1 MANFKNTAV
10 TISPNTYAGQ
20 AYAEYLTPALL
31 APKGLADR
39 NLVTV
44 VDGIKD
50 SVKMLGVDQPLEFQD
65 PSASFSAQTGAIT
78 RDEKAIDLV
87 KYEVMVQ
94 TDFDNLRTSWEA
106 QSLRPGS
113 MNDYLGTPEL
123 SNFLLN
129 NIYVPRL
136 GMMNE
141 ELYIKGKAGVSVGG
155 GSATFSANYA
165 GLLGKFEAGS
175 DVNKFR
181 LGDVASAV
189 QAGATSLITPGA
201 AGAATVEVASA
212 TNIAVGDELT
222 IVGADGDEQIG
233 GEDIN
238 GQTVTVLSKAG
249 AVLTVAEA
257 ITLAGG
263 ASASTEFQVQYVN
276 AANVIDVLTAVYNSI
291 PRVIRTK
298 PNTVIGISRQ
308 IEKAYRQANATAATG
323 AGLYLRSDYF
333 GQDSIPFLDVRL
345 ESMPYWNENEIAVWN
360 PDNVFLAVDLLS
372 DEVSAEIIYLGSY
385 TLDQVFRMKNSM
397 KSGID
402 FKYGNEVA
410 YWRPV
415 STL

>member
-44 VDGIKD
+44 IDSIKD

-141 ELYIKGKAGVSVGG
+141 QLYVQGKAGVTVGG
-155 GSATFSANYA
+155 GSATFSANYP
-165 GLLGKFEAGS
+165 GLLAKFEAGS

-181 LGDVASAV
+181 LGDVATAV
-189 QAGATSLITPGA
+189 QAGATSLITAGV
-201 AGAATVEVASA
+201 AGAATIEVASA
-212 TNIAVGDELT
+212 ANISVGDEIT
-222 IVGADGDEQIG
+222 VVGADGDEQIG
-233 GEDIN
+233 GTSIN

-257 ITLAGG
+257 ITSAG
-263 ASASTEFQVQYVN
+263 SASTEFQVQYVN
-276 AANVIDVLTAVYNSI
+276 AANVINVLTAVYNSI

-298 PNTVIGISRQ
+298 PDTVIGISRQ
-308 IEKAYRQANATAATG
+308 IEKAYRQANATVADG

-360 PDNVFLAVDLLS
+360 PTNVFLAVDLLS
-372 DEVSAEIIYLGSY
+372 DEVAAEIIYLGSY
-385 TLDQVFRMKNSM
+385 TLDQEFRMKNSM

-402 FKYGNEVA
+402 FKYGSEVA

>member
-44 VDGIKD
+44 IDGIKD

-106 QSLRPGS
+106 QSLRQGS

-141 ELYIKGKAGVSVGG
+141 QLYVQGKAGVTVGG
-155 GSATFSANYA
+155 GSATFSANYP
-165 GLLGKFEAGS
+165 GLLAKFEAGS

-181 LGDVASAV
+181 LGDVATAV
-189 QAGATSLITPGA
+189 QAGATSLITAGV
-201 AGAATVEVASA
+201 AGAATIEVASA
-212 TNIAVGDELT
+212 ANISVGDEIT
-222 IVGADGDEQIG
+222 VVGADGDEQIG
-233 GEDIN
+233 GTSIN

-249 AVLTVAEA
+249 GVLTVAEA
-257 ITLAGG
+257 ITSAG
-263 ASASTEFQVQYVN
+263 SASTEFQVQYVN
-276 AANVIDVLTAVYNSI
+276 AANVIQVLTAVYNSI

-298 PNTVIGISRQ
+298 PDTVIGISRQ
-308 IEKAYRQANATAATG
+308 IEKAYRQANATVADG

-360 PDNVFLAVDLLS
+360 PTNVFLAVDLLS
-372 DEVSAEIIYLGSY
+372 DEVAAEIIYLGSY

-402 FKYGNEVA
+402 FKYGSEVA

>member
-44 VDGIKD
+44 IDSIKD

-141 ELYIKGKAGVSVGG
+141 QLYVQGKTGVTVGG
-155 GSATFSANYA
+155 GSATFSANYP
-165 GLLGKFEAGS
+165 GLLAKFEAGS

-181 LGDVASAV
+181 LGDVATAV
-189 QAGATSLITPGA
+189 QAGATSLITAGV
-201 AGAATVEVASA
+201 AGAATIEVASA
-212 TNIAVGDELT
+212 ANISVGDEIT
-222 IVGADGDEQIG
+222 VVGADGDEQIG
-233 GEDIN
+233 GTSIN

-257 ITLAGG
+257 ITSAG
-263 ASASTEFQVQYVN
+263 SASTEFQVQYVN
-276 AANVIDVLTAVYNSI
+276 AANVINVLTAVYNSI

-298 PNTVIGISRQ
+298 PDTVIGISRQ
-308 IEKAYRQANATAATG
+308 IEKAYRQANATVADG

-360 PDNVFLAVDLLS
+360 PTNVFLAVDLLS
-372 DEVSAEIIYLGSY
+372 DEVAAEIIYLGSY

-402 FKYGNEVA
+402 FKYGSEVA

>member
-44 VDGIKD
+44 IDGIKD

-141 ELYIKGKAGVSVGG
+141 QLYVQGKAGVTVGG
-155 GSATFSANYA
+155 GSATFSANYP
-165 GLLGKFEAGS
+165 GLLAKFEAGS

-181 LGDVASAV
+181 LGDVATAV
-189 QAGATSLITPGA
+189 QAGATSLITAGV
-201 AGAATVEVASA
+201 AGAATIEVASA
-212 TNIAVGDELT
+212 ANISVGDEIT
-222 IVGADGDEQIG
+222 VVGADGDEQIG
-233 GEDIN
+233 GTSIN

-257 ITLAGG
+257 ITSAG
-263 ASASTEFQVQYVN
+263 SASTEFQVQYVN
-276 AANVIDVLTAVYNSI
+276 AANVIQVLTAVYNSI

-298 PNTVIGISRQ
+298 PDTVIGISRQ
-308 IEKAYRQANATAATG
+308 IEKAYRQANATVADG

-360 PDNVFLAVDLLS
+360 PTNVFLAVDLLS
-372 DEVSAEIIYLGSY
+372 DEVAAEIIYLGSY

-402 FKYGNEVA
+402 FKYGSEVA

>member
-44 VDGIKD
+44 IDGIKD

-141 ELYIKGKAGVSVGG
+141 QLYVQGKAGVTVGG
-155 GSATFSANYA
+155 GSATFSANYP
-165 GLLGKFEAGS
+165 GLLAKFEAGS

-181 LGDVASAV
+181 LGDVATAV
-189 QAGATSLITPGA
+189 QAGATSLITAGV
-201 AGAATVEVASA
+201 AGAATIEVASA
-212 TNIAVGDELT
+212 ANISVGDEIT
-222 IVGADGDEQIG
+222 VVGADGDEQIG
-233 GEDIN
+233 GTSIN

-257 ITLAGG
+257 ITSAG
-263 ASASTEFQVQYVN
+263 SASTEFQVQYVN
-276 AANVIDVLTAVYNSI
+276 AANVINVLTAVYNSI

-298 PNTVIGISRQ
+298 PDTVIGISRQ
-308 IEKAYRQANATAATG
+308 IEKAYRQANATVADG

-360 PDNVFLAVDLLS
+360 PTNVFLAVDLLS
-372 DEVSAEIIYLGSY
+372 DEVAAEIIYLGSY

-402 FKYGNEVA
+402 FKYGSEVA

>member
-65 PSASFSAQTGAIT
+65 PSASFAAQTGAIT

-141 ELYIKGKAGVSVGG
+141 ELYVKGKAGVTVGG
-155 GSATFSANYA
+155 GSATFTANYP
-165 GLLGKFEAGS
+165 GLLAKFEAGS

-181 LGDVASAV
+181 LGDVATAV
-189 QAGATSLITPGA
+189 QAGATSLITAGV
-201 AGAATVEVASA
+201 AGAATVEVADAS
-212 TNIAVGDELT
+212 NISVGDEIT

-233 GEDIN
+233 GTTVN
-238 GQTVTVLSKAG
+238 GQTVTVLSKASD
-249 AVLTVAEA
+249 VLTVAEA
-257 ITLAGG
+257 ITSAG
-263 ASASTEFQVQYVN
+263 SASTEFQVQYVN

-298 PNTVIGISRQ
+298 PDTVIGISRQ
-308 IEKAYRQANATAATG
+308 IEKAYRQANATVADG

-345 ESMPYWNENEIAVWN
+345 ESMPYWNENEVAVWN
-360 PDNVFLAVDLLS
+360 PSNVFLAVDLLS
-372 DEVSAEIIYLGSY
+372 DEVAAEIIYLGSY

>member
-44 VDGIKD
+44 IDSIKD

-141 ELYIKGKAGVSVGG
+141 QLYVQGKAGVTVGG
-155 GSATFSANYA
+155 GSATFSANYP
-165 GLLGKFEAGS
+165 GLLAKFEAGS

-181 LGDVASAV
+181 LGDVATAV
-189 QAGATSLITPGA
+189 QAGATSLITAGV
-201 AGAATVEVASA
+201 AGAATIEVASA
-212 TNIAVGDELT
+212 ANISVGDEIT
-222 IVGADGDEQIG
+222 VVGADGDEQIG
-233 GEDIN
+233 GTSIN

-257 ITLAGG
+257 ITSAS
-263 ASASTEFQVQYVN
+263 SASTEFQVQYVN
-276 AANVIDVLTAVYNSI
+276 AANVINVLTAVYNSI

-298 PNTVIGISRQ
+298 PDTVIGISRQ
-308 IEKAYRQANATAATG
+308 IEKAYRQANATVADG

-360 PDNVFLAVDLLS
+360 PTNVFLAVDLLS
-372 DEVSAEIIYLGSY
+372 DEVAAEIIYLGSY

-402 FKYGNEVA
+402 FKYGSEVA

>member
-39 NLVTV
+39 GLVTV
-44 VDGIKD
+44 IDGVKD
-50 SVKMLGVDQPLEFQD
+50 SVKMLGVDQPLEFQN
-65 PSASFSAQTGAIT
+65 PSASFSAQAGAIT

-141 ELYIKGKAGVSVGG
+141 ELYIKGKGGVSVGG
-155 GSATFSANYA
+155 GSATFTAAYP
-165 GLLGKFEAGS
+165 GLLAKFEAGS

-181 LGDVASAV
+181 LGDVSSAV
-189 QAGATSLITPGA
+189 QPGAGSLITAGA
-201 AGAATVEVASA
+201 AGAATIQVVSA

-233 GEDIN
+233 GTTVN

-249 AVLTVAEA
+249 AVITVAEA
-257 ITLAGG
+257 ITSAG
-263 ASASTEFQVQYVN
+263 SASTEFQVQYVN
-276 AANVIDVLTAVYNSI
+276 ADNVIFVLTAVYNSI

-298 PNTVIGISRQ
+298 PDTVIGISRQ
-308 IEKAYRQANATAATG
+308 IEKAYRQANATTAVG

-333 GQDSIPFLDVRL
+333 GQESIPFLDVRL
-345 ESMPYWNENEIAVWN
+345 ESMPYWKENEIAVWN
-360 PDNVFLAVDLLS
+360 PSNVFLAVDLLS
-372 DEVSAEIIYLGSY
+372 DEVAAEIIYLGSY

>member
-1 MANFKNTAV
+1 MANNFKNTAV

-20 AYAEYLTPALL
+20 RYAEYLTPALL

-65 PSASFSAQTGAIT
+65 PSASFSAQSGAIT

-113 MNDYLGTPEL
+113 MNDYLGTTEL
-123 SNFLLN
+123 SDFLLN
-129 NIYVPRL
+129 SIYVPRL

-141 ELYIKGKAGVSVGG
+141 ELYIKGKAGVSAGG
-155 GSATFSANYA
+155 GSATFSANYP
-165 GLLGKFEAGS
+165 GLLAKFEAGS

-189 QAGATSLITPGA
+189 QAGATSLITAGA
-201 AGAATVEVASA
+201 AGAATIEVASA
-212 TNIAVGDELT
+212 TNISVGDELT
-222 IVGADGDEQIG
+222 VVGADGDEQIG
-233 GEDIN
+233 GTSIN

-257 ITLAGG
+257 ITSAG
-263 ASASTEFQVQYVN
+263 SASTEFQVQYVN

-298 PNTVIGISRQ
+298 PDTVIGISRQ
-308 IEKAYRQANATAATG
+308 IEKAYRQANANVADG

-333 GQDSIPFLDVRL
+333 GQESIPFLDVRL
-345 ESMPYWNENEIAVWN
+345 ESMPYWNENEVAVW
-360 PDNVFLAVDLLS
+360 
-372 DEVSAEIIYLGSY
+372 
-385 TLDQVFRMKNSM
+385 
-397 KSGID
+397 
-402 FKYGNEVA
+402 A

>member
-1 MANFKNTAV
+1 MANNFKNTAV

-20 AYAEYLTPALL
+20 RYAEYLTPALL

-44 VDGIKD
+44 IDGVKD

-65 PSASFSAQTGAIT
+65 PSASFSAQSGAIT

-113 MNDYLGTPEL
+113 MNDYLGTTEL
-123 SNFLLN
+123 SDFLLN
-129 NIYVPRL
+129 SIYVPRL

-165 GLLGKFEAGS
+165 GLLAKFEAGS

-181 LGDVASAV
+181 IGDVASAV
-189 QAGATSLITPGA
+189 QAGATSLITAGA
-201 AGAATVEVASA
+201 AGAATIEVADA
-212 TNIAVGDELT
+212 TNISVGDELT
-222 IVGADGDEQIG
+222 VVGADGDEQIG
-233 GEDIN
+233 GTSIN

-257 ITLAGG
+257 ITSAG
-263 ASASTEFQVQYVN
+263 SASTEFQVQYVN

-298 PNTVIGISRQ
+298 PDTVIGISRQ
-308 IEKAYRQANATAATG
+308 IEKAYRQANANVADG

-345 ESMPYWNENEIAVWN
+345 ESMPYWNENEVAVWN
-360 PDNVFLAVDLLS
+360 PSNVFLAVDLLS

-402 FKYGNEVA
+402 FKYGSEVA

>member
-44 VDGIKD
+44 IDSIKD

-141 ELYIKGKAGVSVGG
+141 QLYVQGKAGVTVGG
-155 GSATFSANYA
+155 GSATFSANYP
-165 GLLGKFEAGS
+165 GLLAKFEAGS

-181 LGDVASAV
+181 LGDVATAV
-189 QAGATSLITPGA
+189 QAGATSLITAGV
-201 AGAATVEVASA
+201 AGAATIEVASA
-212 TNIAVGDELT
+212 ANISVGDEIT
-222 IVGADGDEQIG
+222 VVGADGDEQIG
-233 GEDIN
+233 GTSIN

-257 ITLAGG
+257 ITSAG
-263 ASASTEFQVQYVN
+263 SASTEFQVQYVN
-276 AANVIDVLTAVYNSI
+276 AANVINVLTAVYNSI

-298 PNTVIGISRQ
+298 PDTVIGISRQ
-308 IEKAYRQANATAATG
+308 IEKAYRQANATVADG

-360 PDNVFLAVDLLS
+360 PTNVFLAVDLLS
-372 DEVSAEIIYLGSY
+372 DEVAAEIIYLGSY

-402 FKYGNEVA
+402 FKYGSEVA

>member
-1 MANFKNTAV
+1 MSNFKNTAV

-20 AYAEYLTPALL
+20 RYAEYLTPALL

-44 VDGIKD
+44 IDGIKD
-50 SVKMLGVDQPLEFQD
+50 TVKMLGVDQPLEFQD
-65 PSASFSAQTGAIT
+65 PSAAFSAQAGAIT

-113 MNDYLGTPEL
+113 MNDYLGTTEL
-123 SNFLLN
+123 SDFLLN
-129 NIYVPRL
+129 SIYVPRL

-141 ELYIKGKAGVSVGG
+141 QLYIQGKAGVTVGG

-181 LGDVASAV
+181 IGDVATAV

-212 TNIAVGDELT
+212 TNISVGDELT

-233 GEDIN
+233 GETVN

-249 AVLTVAEA
+249 GVLTVAEA

-298 PNTVIGISRQ
+298 PDTVIGISRQ
-308 IEKAYRQANATAATG
+308 IEKAYRQANANVADG

-333 GQDSIPFLDVRL
+333 GQESIPFLDVRL
-345 ESMPYWNENEIAVWN
+345 ESMPYWNENQIAVWN
-360 PDNVFLAVDLLS
+360 PSNVFLAVDLLS

>member
-1 MANFKNTAV
+1 MANNFKNTAV

-20 AYAEYLTPALL
+20 RYAEYLTPALL

-44 VDGIKD
+44 IDGVKD

-65 PSASFSAQTGAIT
+65 PSASFSAQSGAIT

-113 MNDYLGTPEL
+113 MNDYLGTTEL
-123 SNFLLN
+123 SDFLLN
-129 NIYVPRL
+129 SIYVPRL

-165 GLLGKFEAGS
+165 GLLAKFEAGS

-189 QAGATSLITPGA
+189 QAGATGFITAGA
-201 AGAATVEVASA
+201 AGSATLTIADA
-212 TNIAVGDELT
+212 TNISVGDELT
-222 IVGADGDEQIG
+222 VVGADGDEQIG
-233 GEDIN
+233 GTSIN

-257 ITLAGG
+257 ITSAG
-263 ASASTEFQVQYVN
+263 SASTEFQVQYVN

-298 PNTVIGISRQ
+298 PDTVIGISRQ
-308 IEKAYRQANATAATG
+308 IEKAYRQANANVADG

-345 ESMPYWNENEIAVWN
+345 ESMPYWNENEVAVWN
-360 PDNVFLAVDLLS
+360 PSNVFLAVDLLS

-397 KSGID
+397 KSGVD
-402 FKYGNEVA
+402 FKYGAEVA